1 MTKIMGK
8 LSKTAFR
15 GWIPENNVFLL
26 FSGVQLQKRWKNIRD
41 SYFRE
46 LRRLKNIRSGAA
58 APKRNS
64 YIYFQQLHFLK
75 GTAESSP
82 TTSNI
87 DRPTEQE
94 AAETS
99 DTPTSETYRPPQKKK
114 RAEDYIGLEMV
125 NVLKSRLQSIEESE
139 RHDSDILFLLSL
151 VDDFKKIPDY
161 SKSSAKIEMIKLIQS
176 YQLKPVCSSLKKETP
191 SP

>member
-1 MTKIMGK
+1 V
-8 LSKTAFR
+8 LQAH
-15 GWIPENNVFLL
+15 GWITENNLFLL
-26 FSGVQLQKRWKNIRD
+26 LSGVQLQKRWKNIRD

-64 YIYFQQLHFLK
+64 YIHFQQLHFLK
-75 GTAESSP
+75 GAAG
-82 TTSNI
+82 TS
-87 DRPTEQE
+87 
-94 AAETS
+94 
-99 DTPTSETYRPPQKKK
+99 SETHRPPQNKK
-114 RAEDYIGLEMV
+114 RAEDCIGLEMV
-125 NVLKSRLQSIEESE
+125 NVLRSTLQESE

-176 YQLKPVCSSLKKETP
+176 YQPKPVFSALKKETP